1 MNWEEPAASVRG
13 LGDRHVDLD
22 YDDLEEAEQDVFEER
37 QGFLGDQ
44 DVAATAPGSEWLT
57 SESCYYTAV
66 DVLWSLSVLKRSL

>member
-1 MNWEEPAASVRG
+1 MNWEEPAASVSG

-44 DVAATAPGSEWLT
+44 DVATTAPGSE
-57 SESCYYTAV
+57 
-66 DVLWSLSVLKRSL
+66 